1 MTALSVRS
9 KDEIP
14 DDAYRKMVLTL
25 MDKQASREVATAEVF
40 GQCVL
45 YAPTVEDKIRITRFQ
60 HEELKH
66 FQLLAK
72 LMGDLGVD
80 MDVYVRDRQ
89 RAGARFTGD
98 EADIQIRDW
107 LDATLF
113 NFMIDR
119 AATFQLTE
127 YTKGS
132 YLPLAKA
139 NDVILKEEEG
149 HKNFGEAC
157 LEEMCQDPA
166 TRAEIQRR
174 FKKWF
179 VASMRIFG
187 RAGTPGNQY
196 CLRVGLKDTGQ
207 RRHRRRVPRQ
217 HPARHGALR
226 APLPRSARA
235 PARAA
240 AADRPERPC
249 RSSGLAQRT
258 ETELLF
264 PGHSKDDRLDRVV
277 IDAVCTAE
285 TESGRRNLP
294 SLIQNPFEPVLT
306 GTGESHG
313 THQADHDRRA
323 AQVRRTGISQSIR
336 QRWRHIV
343 GRLDP

>member
-1 MTALSVRS
+1 MTASRVRS
-9 KDEIP
+9 MDEIP

-60 HEELKH
+60 REELKH

-72 LMGDLGVD
+72 LMTDLGVD
-80 MDVYVRDRQ
+80 MDAYLRDRQ

-98 EADIQIRDW
+98 EADMQIQDW

-127 YTKGS
+127 YTRGS

-149 HKNFGEAC
+149 HKSFGEAC
-157 LEEMCQDPA
+157 LEQMCQDPT

-187 RAGTPGNQY
+187 RAGTPGNEY
-196 CLRVGLKDTGQ
+196 CLRVGLKTRDSGD
-207 RRHRRRVPRQ
+207 V
-217 HPARHGALR
+217 
-226 APLPRSARA
+226 
-235 PARAA
+235 AA
-240 AADRPERPC
+240 AYIESVRPVMARCGLRFPDR
-249 RSSGLAQRT
+249 S
-258 ETELLF
+258 ELPLEL
-264 PGHSKDDRLDRVV
+264 PPQVDLNVPAA
-277 IDAVCTAE
+277 AVA
-285 TESGRRNLP
+285 
-294 SLIQNPFEPVLT
+294 
-306 GTGESHG
+306 
-313 THQADHDRRA
+313 
-323 AQVRRTGISQSIR
+323 
-336 QRWRHIV
+336 
-343 GRLDP
+343 

>member
-1 MTALSVRS
+1 MTASSVRS

-72 LMGDLGVD
+72 LMGELGVD

-196 CLRVGLKDTGQ
+196 CLRVGLKTRDSGDI
-207 RRHRRRVPRQ
+207 
-217 HPARHGALR
+217 
-226 APLPRSARA
+226 
-235 PARAA
+235 AA
-240 AADRPERPC
+240 AY
-249 RSSGLAQRT
+249 
-258 ETELLF
+258 
-264 PGHSKDDRLDRVV
+264 LD
-277 IDAVCTAE
+277 
-285 TESGRRNLP
+285 
-294 SLIQNPFEPVLT
+294 
-306 GTGESHG
+306 
-313 THQADHDRRA
+313 
-323 AQVRRTGISQSIR
+323 SIR
-336 QRWRHIV
+336 LVMARCGLRFPDRSELPLELPPQIDLNV
-343 GRLDP
+343 PAGAAAL

>member
-9 KDEIP
+9 KAEIP

-72 LMGDLGVD
+72 LMSELGVD
-80 MDVYVRDRQ
+80 MEVYVRDRQ

-196 CLRVGLKDTGQ
+196 CLRVGLKTRDSGDIAAAYLDSI
-207 RRHRRRVPRQ
+207 RPVM
-217 HPARHGALR
+217 ARCGLR
-226 APLPRSARA
+226 FPDRSELPLELPPQIDLNV

-240 AADRPERPC
+240 A
-249 RSSGLAQRT
+249 
-258 ETELLF
+258 
-264 PGHSKDDRLDRVV
+264 
-277 IDAVCTAE
+277 
-285 TESGRRNLP
+285 
-294 SLIQNPFEPVLT
+294 
-306 GTGESHG
+306 
-313 THQADHDRRA
+313 
-323 AQVRRTGISQSIR
+323 
-336 QRWRHIV
+336 
-343 GRLDP
+343 

>member
-72 LMGDLGVD
+72 LMGELGVD

-107 LDATLF
+107 QDATLF

-196 CLRVGLKDTGQ
+196 CLRVGLKTRDSGDI
-207 RRHRRRVPRQ
+207 
-217 HPARHGALR
+217 
-226 APLPRSARA
+226 
-235 PARAA
+235 AA
-240 AADRPERPC
+240 AY
-249 RSSGLAQRT
+249 
-258 ETELLF
+258 
-264 PGHSKDDRLDRVV
+264 LD
-277 IDAVCTAE
+277 
-285 TESGRRNLP
+285 
-294 SLIQNPFEPVLT
+294 
-306 GTGESHG
+306 
-313 THQADHDRRA
+313 
-323 AQVRRTGISQSIR
+323 SIR
-336 QRWRHIV
+336 PVMARCGLRFPDRSELPLELPPQIDLNV
-343 GRLDP
+343 PAGAAAL

>member
-1 MTALSVRS
+1 MTSLRIQS
-9 KDEIP
+9 KNEIP

-45 YAPTVEDKIRITRFQ
+45 HAPTIEDKIRITRFQ

-72 LMGDLGVD
+72 IMSDLGVD
-80 MDVYVRDRQ
+80 VDAYVRDRQ
-89 RAGARFTGD
+89 RAGSRFTGD
-98 EADIQIRDW
+98 EADMQIQDW

-119 AATFQLTE
+119 AATFQLSE

-149 HKNFGEAC
+149 HKSFGEAC
-157 LEEMCQDPA
+157 LEQMCQDPA
-166 TRAEIQRR
+166 LRVEIQRR

-196 CLRVGLKDTGQ
+196 CLRVGLKTRDSGD
-207 RRHRRRVPRQ
+207 V
-217 HPARHGALR
+217 
-226 APLPRSARA
+226 
-235 PARAA
+235 AA
-240 AADRPERPC
+240 AYIDSIRPVMARCGLHFPDR
-249 RSSGLAQRT
+249 S
-258 ETELLF
+258 ELSLEL
-264 PGHSKDDRLDRVV
+264 PPQVDLTVT
-277 IDAVCTAE
+277 ATAE
-285 TESGRRNLP
+285 EAVSTSSR
-294 SLIQNPFEPVLT
+294 
-306 GTGESHG
+306 
-313 THQADHDRRA
+313 
-323 AQVRRTGISQSIR
+323 ISSR
-336 QRWRHIV
+336 
-343 GRLDP
+343 

>member
-1 MTALSVRS
+1 MTAPRVHT

-45 YAPTVEDKIRITRFQ
+45 HAPTVEDKIRITRFQ

-66 FQLLAK
+66 FQLLARI
-72 LMGDLGVD
+72 MTDLGVD
-80 MDVYVRDRQ
+80 MDAYVRDRQ

-98 EADIQIRDW
+98 EADMQILDW

-132 YLPLAKA
+132 YVPLAKA
-139 NDVILKEEEG
+139 NGAILKEEEG

-157 LEEMCQDPA
+157 LEQMCQDPA
-166 TRAEIQRR
+166 VRGEIQQR
-174 FKKWF
+174 FAKWF

-196 CLRVGLKDTGQ
+196 CIRVGLKTRDSGD
-207 RRHRRRVPRQ
+207 V
-217 HPARHGALR
+217 
-226 APLPRSARA
+226 
-235 PARAA
+235 AA
-240 AADRPERPC
+240 AYIDSIRPVMARC
-249 RSSGLAQRT
+249 GLR
-258 ETELLF
+258 F
-264 PGHSKDDRLDRVV
+264 P
-277 IDAVCTAE
+277 
-285 TESGRRNLP
+285 
-294 SLIQNPFEPVLT
+294 
-306 GTGESHG
+306 
-313 THQADHDRRA
+313 DRRELPLELPPQIDLRVDTKA
-323 AQVRRTGISQSIR
+323 IA
-336 QRWRHIV
+336 
-343 GRLDP
+343 

>member
-1 MTALSVRS
+1 MTAPRVRS
-9 KDEIP
+9 TNEIP

-60 HEELKH
+60 AEELKH
-66 FQLLAK
+66 FQLLARI
-72 LMGDLGVD
+72 MSDLGVD
-80 MDVYVRDRQ
+80 MDAYVRDRQ

-98 EADIQIRDW
+98 EADMQIQDW

-132 YLPLAKA
+132 YEPLAKA
-139 NDVILKEEEG
+139 NAVILKEEEG

-157 LEEMCQDPA
+157 LEQMCRNAA

-174 FKKWF
+174 FTKWF

-196 CLRVGLKDTGQ
+196 CLRVGLKTRDSGDVAAAYIDSI
-207 RRHRRRVPRQ
+207 RPVMARCGLRF
-217 HPARHGALR
+217 PARGELSLE
-226 APLPRSARA
+226 LPPQVDLSV
-235 PARAA
+235 PAA
-240 AADRPERPC
+240 AG
-249 RSSGLAQRT
+249 S
-258 ETELLF
+258 
-264 PGHSKDDRLDRVV
+264 
-277 IDAVCTAE
+277 
-285 TESGRRNLP
+285 
-294 SLIQNPFEPVLT
+294 
-306 GTGESHG
+306 
-313 THQADHDRRA
+313 
-323 AQVRRTGISQSIR
+323 
-336 QRWRHIV
+336 
-343 GRLDP
+343 